1 MIVVATSLLAGATPS
16 ANLAMLDRIGVAV
29 ICRRRSHGG
38 LQRVL
43 HLLGNEL
50 GSGRGTVT
58 SGNIIGQ
65 NAAGVTN
72 SSLGSWSYT
81 ASASKP

>member
-1 MIVVATSLLAGATPS
+1 MTVLTITIVDQAFDKKSSEIAY
-16 ANLAMLDRIGVAV
+16 
-29 ICRRRSHGG
+29 

-65 NAAGVTN
+65 NAAGVAN

-81 ASASKP
+81 PSASKP